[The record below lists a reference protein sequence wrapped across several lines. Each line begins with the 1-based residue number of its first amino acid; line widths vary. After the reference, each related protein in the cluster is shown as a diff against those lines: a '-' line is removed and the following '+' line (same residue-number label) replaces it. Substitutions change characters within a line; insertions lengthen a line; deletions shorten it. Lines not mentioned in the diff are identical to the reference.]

1 MIVFTKFLPIFV
13 RLYPFLPIINHFT
26 QIAEDMSDT
35 KRLLV
40 HTANTFVPVSV
51 IIVGVGRANKE
62 KMKILDGDNRTLTSN
77 EGVRAKRDIVQF
89 VEMSDYIPEGKL
101 DPTTFQSV
109 MDAADVKYCLAKDV
123 LAEVPYQVVEYMER
137 NNIPPGV
144 PDVQTA
150 LKLHQMQL

>member
-1 MIVFTKFLPIFV
+1 MHKVVCFV
-13 RLYPFLPIINHFT
+13 PIINHFT
-26 QIAEDMSDT
+26 QMAEDMSET

-89 VEMSDYIPEGKL
+89 VGESKNIYFFFSF
-101 DPTTFQSV
+101 FQIFRHGTNTKINHRDFQIS
-109 MDAADVKYCLAKDV
+109 
-123 LAEVPYQVVEYMER
+123 
-137 NNIPPGV
+137 G
-144 PDVQTA
+144 
-150 LKLHQMQL
+150 

>member
-1 MIVFTKFLPIFV
+1 M
-13 RLYPFLPIINHFT
+13 
-26 QIAEDMSDT
+26 AEDMSET

-89 VEMSDYIPEGKL
+89 VGESKNIYFLFFFFKFSDMEQTQKSIIETSKFPVRYNHDTDGPFEEIILHSRLKNKL
-101 DPTTFQSV
+101 LLFPCNSSKLFCFKFDLRF
-109 MDAADVKYCLAKDV
+109 
-123 LAEVPYQVVEYMER
+123 YM
-137 NNIPPGV
+137 
-144 PDVQTA
+144 
-150 LKLHQMQL
+150 HY

>member
-1 MIVFTKFLPIFV
+1 
-13 RLYPFLPIINHFT
+13 
-26 QIAEDMSDT
+26 MSDT

-89 VEMSDYIPEGKL
+89 VGESKIFIFIIFFFKFSDMEQTQK
-101 DPTTFQSV
+101 SV
-109 MDAADVKYCLAKDV
+109 IETSKFPVRYNHDTDVPFEK
-123 LAEVPYQVVEYMER
+123 
-137 NNIPPGV
+137 NNS
-144 PDVQTA
+144 
-150 LKLHQMQL
+150 

>member
-1 MIVFTKFLPIFV
+1 
-13 RLYPFLPIINHFT
+13 
-26 QIAEDMSDT
+26 MSDT

-89 VEMSDYIPEGKL
+89 VGES
-101 DPTTFQSV
+101 
-109 MDAADVKYCLAKDV
+109 
-123 LAEVPYQVVEYMER
+123 
-137 NNIPPGV
+137 NNIYFSFLFLKFSDMEKTQKSIIETSKYPVRYNLDTDV
-144 PDVQTA
+144 PFEKNNSCLRTRGFRKKPRTQVSVKFECPFRGHT
-150 LKLHQMQL
+150 LIFSCNS

>member
-1 MIVFTKFLPIFV
+1 MTPNDFWSIRPLHLAAWTRCFG
-13 RLYPFLPIINHFT
+13 PIINHFT
-26 QIAEDMSDT
+26 QIAEDMSET

-89 VEMSDYIPEGKL
+89 VGESKNIYFL
-101 DPTTFQSV
+101 FFFQIFRHGANTKINHRDFQIS
-109 MDAADVKYCLAKDV
+109 
-123 LAEVPYQVVEYMER
+123 
-137 NNIPPGV
+137 G
-144 PDVQTA
+144 
-150 LKLHQMQL
+150 